1 MVYIKSKIDY
11 AKKKKRKN
19 QVSRVAIERT
29 VSREPLYQ
37 LDKISEGNRAG
48 NSCGSL
54 KYLSEQPGCKQR
66 SREKGWAV
74 PCWTRKSR
82 DFSIAKKIQRGSRLF
97 REKFL
102 TTLNLFRGRT
112 SNRWNKMGDL

>member
-1 MVYIKSKIDY
+1 MQKKE
-11 AKKKKRKN
+11 KKKN
-19 QVSRVAIERT
+19 QADRVAIERT

-54 KYLSEQPGCKQR
+54 KYLSGQPGCKQR

-74 PCWTRKSR
+74 LAVLDEKVQRFQYCQENPARISFVQRKIPN
-82 DFSIAKKIQRGSRLF
+82 DFESLPRKNF
-97 REKFL
+97 
-102 TTLNLFRGRT
+102 
-112 SNRWNKMGDL
+112 